1 MELGIINVKS
11 NYKNIWEAFNMKK
24 FFMFFMLS
32 FVLVLGACGNGDDT
46 DTTDDVEE
54 DADTEEV
61 VEEEDATEEEAT
73 EEDATEEDATEEDEE
88 AAEDSEASTSDFDAE
103 EFARTNCAACHGSDF
118 SGSMGPDIVGFDED
132 ALKDAVRE
140 GPGAMPSYSAD
151 QISDDELDV
160 LATYFSEL

>member
-1 MELGIINVKS
+1 MELGIIIMKS

-61 VEEEDATEEEAT
+61 VEDEEAAEEDAAEEDATEEE
-73 EEDATEEDATEEDEE
+73 EE
-88 AAEDSEASTSDFDAE
+88 ATEDSEASTSDFDAE

-118 SGSMGPDIVGFDED
+118 SGSMGPDLTGFNED
-132 ALKDAVRE
+132 DLKTAVRE
-140 GPGAMPSYSAD
+140 GPGAMPSYSED